1 MSSVVDVE
9 VPNEE
14 VKITGFCTIYRMY
27 TETNIRKMVAWEEI
41 DKLLEFQV
49 RKSISVRIIF
59 ILVHAFHRIK

>member
-49 RKSISVRIIF
+49 ENLF
-59 ILVHAFHRIK
+59 L